1 MFIRGVLMIYNIKN
15 FLLGKALKTEQLKG
29 EKFSIFWGLPIL
41 SSDAI
46 SSVAYA
52 GQEILF
58 VLIPA
63 VGYMAFTD
71 LIHVSL
77 MIIFL
82 LFILVFSYRQVI
94 DCYPNGGGAYIVA
107 QDNLGVTPSL
117 IAAAALCI
125 DYILT
130 VAVSIAAGAAAI
142 TSAFSSLLPYSVAIC
157 VVLII
162 IMTIGNLRGIS
173 ESAKSFAIPPYLFI
187 SIMVIMIVVGF
198 VKYNIMGI
206 HPKPLLVIPGFTNAL
221 TLFIFLKAFAAGCT
235 ALTGVE
241 AVSNGIPSFKE
252 PSQKS
257 AKTVLL
263 LLGCVAFVLFGG
275 ISYLATIYKP
285 VYNSDITV
293 IAQLAIQIFG
303 QNSFM
308 FYIIQ
313 AATALILIMAAN
325 TSYNGFPLLLSIIAK
340 DGYVPRQF
348 SKRGSRLGYSNGI
361 MFLSIAATL
370 LLVYFKGDNHNLLP
384 LYAVGVFVSFTLAQT
399 GMVLKWLRHKKGSWR
414 HKALINGIGAIL
426 SLVATIVIAATK
438 FKEGAWIVCLLIPLI
453 VFFMSRV
460 KAHYVIVADELKLNI
475 DQKPKIINHEKQKN
489 YMIIPIDSLNKS
501 FLKSYNYA
509 RSFTEDIII
518 FHVSVDEEMT
528 DKLLEKWEQCGDG
541 IPIVVKKSPYRNLIG
556 PLVKF
561 IESEEFV
568 IMPGDTI
575 TVVMPQFVVKKW
587 WQNILHNQTSLF
599 IQSTLL
605 KRRNIALTTLPYI
618 INE

>member
-1 MFIRGVLMIYNIKN
+1 MIDSVKK
-15 FLLGKALKTEQLKG
+15 LLIGKALKTEQLKA
-29 EKFSIFWGLPIL
+29 EKFNIFWGLPIL

-52 GQEILF
+52 GQEILY

-63 VGYMAFTD
+63 VGFMAFAD
-71 LIHVSL
+71 MIHAVL

-117 IAAAALCI
+117 VAAAALCI

-130 VAVSIAAGAAAI
+130 VAVSISAGTAAI
-142 TSAFSSLLPYSVAIC
+142 TSAFPNLLPYNVIIC
-157 VVLII
+157 VVLILL
-162 IMTIGNLRGIS
+162 MTIGNLRGIS
-173 ESAKSFAIPPYLFI
+173 ESAKTFAIPPYIFI
-187 SIMVIMIVVGF
+187 GIIIVMIVVGF

-206 HPKPLLVIPGFTNAL
+206 HPKPIYTVPNYTNAL
-221 TLFIFLKAFAAGCT
+221 SFLVFLKAFAAGCT

-252 PSQKS
+252 PSQKN
-257 AKTVLL
+257 AKIVLL
-263 LLGCVAFVLFGG
+263 LLGFVALVLFGG
-275 ISYLATIYKP
+275 MSYLSAIYKAM
-285 VYNSDITV
+285 YNPDVTV
-293 IAQLAIQIFG
+293 IAQLAMQIFG
-303 QNSFM
+303 HGSIM
-308 FYIIQ
+308 FYAIQ
-313 AATALILIMAAN
+313 AATAIILIMAAN

-361 MFLSIAATL
+361 IFLSLAAII
-370 LLVYFKGDNHNLLP
+370 LLVYFKGDNHSLLP

-399 GMVLKWLRHKKGSWR
+399 GMVLKWFRHKKGAWR
-414 HKALINGIGAIL
+414 HKAFINGVGAIL
-426 SLVATIVIAATK
+426 SCITTIVLGVTK
-438 FKEGAWIVCLLIPLI
+438 FQEGAWIVCILIPIL
-453 VFFMSRV
+453 VYLMSKV
-460 KAHYVIVADELKLNI
+460 KVHYNVVADELKLCC
-475 DQKPKIINHEKQKN
+475 DQKPKKINHEKQKN

-509 RSFTEDIII
+509 KSFTEDIII
-518 FHVSVDEEMT
+518 FHVSVDEEAT
-528 DKLLEKWEQCGDG
+528 ARLLQRWEEYGID
-541 IPIVVKKSPYRNLIG
+541 IPIVVKKSPYRSLVG

-599 IQSTLL
+599 IKSTLL

-618 INE
+618 IND

>member
-1 MFIRGVLMIYNIKN
+1 MFDSVKK
-15 FLLGKALKTEQLKG
+15 LLIGKALKTEQLKS
-29 EKFSIFWGLPIL
+29 EKFNVFWGLPVL

-52 GQEILF
+52 GQEILW

-63 VGYMAFTD
+63 VGFMAFTD
-71 LIHVSL
+71 MIHAVL

-82 LFILVFSYRQVI
+82 LFVLVFSYRQVI

-130 VAVSIAAGAAAI
+130 VAVSISAGAAAI
-142 TSAFSSLLPYSVAIC
+142 TSAFPSLLPYTVIIC
-157 VVLII
+157 IVLII

-173 ESAKSFAIPPYLFI
+173 ESAKAFAIPPYLFI
-187 SIMVIMIVVGF
+187 CVMVIMIVCGF
-198 VKYNIMGI
+198 VKYNILGI
-206 HPKPLLVIPGFTNAL
+206 HPKPLYAIPNFTN
-221 TLFIFLKAFAAGCT
+221 TLSLLVFLRAFAAGCT

-252 PSQKS
+252 PSQKN
-257 AKTVLL
+257 AKIVLL
-263 LLGCVAFVLFGG
+263 LLGIVAFVLFGG
-275 ISYLATIYKP
+275 MSYLSAIYKAIFRP
-285 VYNSDITV
+285 DITV

-303 QNSFM
+303 QGSIM
-308 FYIIQ
+308 FYIVQ
-313 AATALILIMAAN
+313 ATTALILIMAAN
-325 TSYNGFPLLLSIIAK
+325 TSYNGLPLLLSIIAK

-348 SKRGSRLGYSNGI
+348 TKRGSRLGYSNGI
-361 MFLSIAATL
+361 MFLSLAAII
-370 LLVYFKGDNHNLLP
+370 LLVYFNGDTHDLLP

-399 GMVLKWLRHKKGSWR
+399 GMVLRWFRTKKGSWR
-414 HKALINGIGAIL
+414 HKALINGIGALL
-426 SLVATIVIAATK
+426 SFVATMVLAITK
-438 FKEGAWIVCLLIPLI
+438 FWEGAWIVCILIPLL
-453 VFFMSRV
+453 VFLMVRV
-460 KAHYVIVADELKLNI
+460 KIHYNIVADELKLDI
-475 DQKPKIINHEKQKN
+475 TEKPKAINYEKQKN
-489 YMIIPIDSLNKS
+489 YMIIPIDSLNKT

-509 RSFTEDIII
+509 KSLTEDIII
-518 FHVSVDEEMT
+518 FHVSVDDEATE
-528 DKLLEKWEQCGDG
+528 KLLERWEEYGID

-568 IMPGDTI
+568 VMPGDTI

-599 IQSTLL
+599 IKSNLL

>member
-1 MFIRGVLMIYNIKN
+1 MIDGLKK
-15 FLLGKALKTEQLKG
+15 FLIGKALKTEQLKA
-29 EKFSIFWGLPIL
+29 EKFNVFWGLPIL

-52 GQEILF
+52 GQEILY
-58 VLIPA
+58 VLVPA
-63 VGYMAFTD
+63 VGFMAFAD
-71 LIHVSL
+71 MVHAVL
-77 MIIFL
+77 MIILL

-117 IAAAALCI
+117 VAAAALCI

-130 VAVSIAAGAAAI
+130 VAVSISAGAAAI
-142 TSAFSSLLPYSVAIC
+142 TSAFPSLLPYSVLIC
-157 VVLII
+157 IVLILV
-162 IMTIGNLRGIS
+162 MTIGNLRGIS
-173 ESAKSFAIPPYLFI
+173 ESAKAFAIPPYLFI
-187 SIMVIMIVVGF
+187 SIMVIMIICGF

-206 HPKPLLVIPGFTNAL
+206 HPKPIYAVPTFTNTL
-221 TLFIFLKAFAAGCT
+221 TMLVFLKAFAAGCT

-252 PSQKS
+252 PAQKN
-257 AKTVLL
+257 AKIVLL
-263 LLGCVAFVLFGG
+263 LLGLVALVLFGG
-275 ISYLATIYKP
+275 MSYLSMIYKAT
-285 VYNSDITV
+285 YNPDVTV
-293 IAQLAIQIFG
+293 IAQVAKQIFG
-303 QNSFM
+303 SSGAM
-308 FYIIQ
+308 FYIVQ
-313 AATALILIMAAN
+313 AVTALILIMAAN
-325 TSYNGFPLLLSIIAK
+325 TSYNGFPLLLSIIAR

-361 MFLSIAATL
+361 MFLSLAAII
-370 LLVYFKGDNHNLLP
+370 LLVYFKGDNHALLP

-399 GMVLKWLRHKKGSWR
+399 GMVLKWFRTKKGAWR
-414 HKALINGIGAIL
+414 HKAFINGIGAIL
-426 SLVATIVIAATK
+426 SLLATIVIGGTK
-438 FKEGAWIVCLLIPLI
+438 FFEGAWLVCLLIPLLVFLMAKVKKHYI
-453 VFFMSRV
+453 V
-460 KAHYVIVADELKLNI
+460 VAEELKLSCG
-475 DQKPKIINHEKQKN
+475 QKPKEIDHEKQKN
-489 YMIIPIDSLNKS
+489 YMIIPIDTLNKS

-509 RSFTEDIII
+509 KSFTDDIII
-518 FHVSVDEEMT
+518 FHVSVDEEAT
-528 DKLLEKWEQCGDG
+528 NKLLDKWKNYG
-541 IPIVVKKSPYRNLIG
+541 IDTDIVVKKSPYRNLIG

-568 IMPGDTI
+568 VMPGDTI

-599 IQSTLL
+599 IKSTLL